1 VGKRTLTREQ
11 KVWVKERDSYQCVL
25 CGSKK
30 DLHIHHVVGHR
41 VLNLAVEHVENPC
54 LLVTVCKR
62 DHVGPN
68 QSGKDEN
75 CIHPD
80 MAWAL
85 RRYHK
90 DNGAIARVFAWRND
104 KIAGKVTSPSGIT
117 VTTSNS
123 CNMRFTRRLGIYGS
137 NLGPKTSNK

>member
-1 VGKRTLTREQ
+1 MGKRTLTREQ

-104 KIAGKVTSPSGIT
+104 KIAGKVNKPLWNHSYDQQL
-117 VTTSNS
+117 
-123 CNMRFTRRLGIYGS
+123 MQHAIYETIRY
-137 NLGPKTSNK
+137 LRVKPWPKDK